1 MVTLKC
7 GCSTTTPSTLS
18 AYSTPSSTCTP
29 TTPTPT
35 TAPTSG
41 RSLSTSGQTTS
52 SWHPRSVYRDS
63 PNLSHIREDFVNF
76 WSDYFFAA
84 PQVSIGTHSTSL
96 TSGRS
101 LSTSGPTTS
110 SWHLR
115 SVYRDSPHPTS
126 QSTDLSLCLSP
137 DLSFPQPLQ
146 STLLLSH
153 SPSLS
158 PPPESTNLLITNL
171 LITNLLIA
179 QPPNHQ
185 PPNHQPPNCPTSL
198 LHHLSLKQA
207 WFRCLLSLFVSF
219 VMKSAELG

>member
-1 MVTLKC
+1 M
-7 GCSTTTPSTLS
+7 
-18 AYSTPSSTCTP
+18 
-29 TTPTPT
+29 
-35 TAPTSG
+35 
-41 RSLSTSGQTTS
+41 STSGQTTS

-63 PNLSHIREDFVNF
+63 PNLSHIREEFVNF
-76 WSDYFFAA
+76 WSDYFFLAL
-84 PQVSIGTHSTSL
+84 PVST
-96 TSGRS
+96 
-101 LSTSGPTTS
+101 
-110 SWHLR
+110 
-115 SVYRDSPHPTS
+115 VYRDSPHPTS

-158 PPPESTNLLITNL
+158 PPESTNLLITNL
-171 LITNLLIA
+171 LITNPLIA
-179 QPPNHQ
+179 QPPNHR